1 MFALRINNLSHK
13 INNNNIL
20 QNISLEIKDDKIACI
35 LGPSGCGK
43 TTLLKLIAGLEN
55 IQEGKI
61 YIKDN
66 LVSSPNKQVKTEERN
81 IGFLFQDFAL
91 FPHLNVE
98 QNLQFAIKNNGNSI
112 NDIKEIVQLIKL
124 PFALK
129 KYPHELS
136 GGEQQ
141 RVALAR
147 AIISKP
153 DLLLLD
159 EPFSSLDLSLKEE
172 IRDDTLHLL
181 QKFNTSVMIVTHDPF
196 EAMFISNKIYIL
208 EENGTIVQSGSP
220 NDLYNNPIS
229 PYVTSFFG
237 ETNKFLGIV
246 NNSQVKTSIGTIPIK
261 NIPDTKKVEIHARP
275 QAIRLTQ
282 EKTPVNGIKG
292 TVMASKLMGSYS
304 FIHLSVLDKNNDIIH
319 VHSHMPPNFNP
330 KRSSAVG
337 INVDKNKIFV
347 LQGHIAYAKNLD
359 DQEILDKF
367 GYLVDLRAHEDTE
380 YQRRLEYFNA
390 NMCSTEVIG
399 HYLDL
404 NPGSSSHLH
413 LSHDTWESLE
423 IIEGHCVLFFNI

>member
-20 QNISLEIKDDKIACI
+20 QNISLEIEDDKIACI

-91 FPHLNVE
+91 FPHLTVE

-112 NDIKEIVQLIKL
+112 NDIKEVVQLIKL

-147 AIISKP
+147 AIISRP

-261 NIPDTKKVEIHARP
+261 NIPDTKKVEIHVRP
-275 QAIRLTQ
+275 QPIRLTQ
-282 EKTPVNGIKG
+282 EKTPENGIKG

-304 FIHLSVLDKNNDIIH
+304 FIHLSVLDKNNNVIH

-330 KRSSAVG
+330 KQSTAVG
-337 INVDKNKIFV
+337 IEIDTEKIF
-347 LQGHIAYAKNLD
+347 IFPKD
-359 DQEILDKF
+359 
-367 GYLVDLRAHEDTE
+367 
-380 YQRRLEYFNA
+380 
-390 NMCSTEVIG
+390 
-399 HYLDL
+399 
-404 NPGSSSHLH
+404 
-413 LSHDTWESLE
+413 
-423 IIEGHCVLFFNI
+423 

>member
-20 QNISLEIKDDKIACI
+20 QNISLEIEDDKIACI

-66 LVSSPNKQVKTEERN
+66 LVSSTNKQVKTEERN

-91 FPHLNVE
+91 FPHLTVE

-112 NDIKEIVQLIKL
+112 NDIKEVVQLIKL

-147 AIISKP
+147 AIISRP

-159 EPFSSLDLSLKEE
+159 EPFSNLDLSLKEE

-261 NIPDTKKVEIHARP
+261 DIPDTKNVEIHVRP

-304 FIHLSVLDKNNDIIH
+304 FIHLSVLDKNNNVIH

-330 KRSSAVG
+330 KQSTAVG
-337 INVDKNKIFV
+337 IEIDTEKIF
-347 LQGHIAYAKNLD
+347 IFPKD
-359 DQEILDKF
+359 
-367 GYLVDLRAHEDTE
+367 
-380 YQRRLEYFNA
+380 
-390 NMCSTEVIG
+390 
-399 HYLDL
+399 
-404 NPGSSSHLH
+404 
-413 LSHDTWESLE
+413 
-423 IIEGHCVLFFNI
+423 